1 MDLQDGLALSWLPP
15 IAPRHRA
22 LLGKH
27 GDGWPCA
34 LEHFPVVGWR
44 ARGRVLR
51 CRPGPWTAFLA
62 IFFWGGGGARACGL
76 PRAVRSPFLLFAAC
90 PPCRNPWWRLCA
102 LPAPP
107 HTPPPPL
114 VPAGRVAS
122 PVVCTR
128 ALLSL
133 PLATV
138 GTCCTVCSDT
148 LSVPVRGIF
157 LGRACDG
164 SAVAACQ
171 WCPHGPRYAWA
182 LGAGR
187 LRRRW
192 SHSST

>member
-1 MDLQDGLALSWLPP
+1 MATSNRSAAPRAPREARRRLAVRARALSGSRL
-15 IAPRHRA
+15 ARPRPSAAVSAWSVDRISS
-22 LLGKH
+22 
-27 GDGWPCA
+27 
-34 LEHFPVVGWR
+34 HF
-44 ARGRVLR
+44 
-51 CRPGPWTAFLA
+51 FL
-62 IFFWGGGGARACGL
+62 GGGGARACGL
-76 PRAVRSPFLLFAAC
+76 PRAFLSPFLLFAAC